1 MDDYLKISRLGCEVP
16 KDVYADDLAQAF
28 RSPQERTGFVFRIEA
43 DADADVFQ
51 RIVNPLILANRAP
64 LCATLV
70 RRQSE
75 DDTIVRLDVHLEPIA
90 LTVVQSIARKLE
102 QLTCVR
108 HVVYQELD
116 QSE

>member
-1 MDDYLKISRLGCEVP
+1 MP
-16 KDVYADDLAQAF
+16 KDVYADDLAQVF
-28 RSPQERTGFVFRIEA
+28 GSPQARIGIVFRIEA
-43 DADADVFQ
+43 DADPDVFQ
-51 RIVNPLILANRAP
+51 RIVNPLILANRVP
-64 LCATLV
+64 LRATLV

-75 DDTIVRLDVHLEPIA
+75 DDAIVCLNVHLEPIA
-90 LTVVQSIARKLE
+90 LTVVQLIARKLE